1 MINMN
6 TLKKSSAIISRNLL
20 IAFVVYFLFY
30 SFVKNANNLAFFCTK
45 FIVYFHFI
53 CLNFHY
59 RKIMKICGDDMQTSP
74 QSNDKI
80 YDLAVIGG
88 GINGVGIAADASGRG
103 LSVFLCEK
111 DDLASHTSSAS
122 SKLIHGGLRY
132 LEHKEFRLVREA
144 LAEREVLLAKAPHII
159 RPMRFIMPHRPHL
172 RPAWLIRTG
181 LFFYDH
187 LGKREKLLGS
197 NNVYFK
203 EDSPLN
209 SAITRGFEYSDCAVD
224 DSRLVVLNAMHA
236 REKGADVVTR
246 TRCLSAQRDGQYWLV
261 DLENEHG
268 QFQIKAKALVNA
280 AGPWVA
286 QFIKQDLQLKSPY
299 GIRLIQGS
307 HIIVPKLYECD
318 KAFIMQN
325 DDRRIV
331 FAIPYL
337 DQYTMIGTT
346 DREYQGDPA
355 QVKITQEEID
365 YLIEVSNAHFK
376 KQLTQQDIIW
386 TFAGVRPLCDDES
399 DNPSAITRDYTLA
412 LSKGEKGQAPLLS
425 VFGGKLTTYR
435 KLAESAMQQLKAF
448 FPEMQGSWTATEALP
463 GGENMHSV
471 EQLIQEIR
479 AQITDAPEA
488 LAKRWAST
496 YGSRIWNILG
506 EITSVDQ
513 LGKHF
518 GQGLYAKEVDYLS
531 RFEWVTSTQDVLWR
545 RSKLGLS
552 FMPSEELALDA
563 YLAAKQ
569 QSPHAA

>member
-1 MINMN
+1 
-6 TLKKSSAIISRNLL
+6 
-20 IAFVVYFLFY
+20 
-30 SFVKNANNLAFFCTK
+30 
-45 FIVYFHFI
+45 
-53 CLNFHY
+53 
-59 RKIMKICGDDMQTSP
+59 MQTSP
-74 QSNDKI
+74 LLKDKI
-80 YDLAVIGG
+80 YDIAVIGG
-88 GINGVGIAADASGRG
+88 GINGVGIAADAAGRG

-203 EDSPLN
+203 DDSPLN

-246 TRCLSAQRDGQYWLV
+246 TRCLSAQRVEGYWV
-261 DLENEHG
+261 VELENAQG
-268 QFQIKAKALVNA
+268 SFKIKAKALVNA

-286 QFIKQDLQLKSPY
+286 QFIKQDLELKSPY

-307 HIIVPKLYECD
+307 HIVVPKLYEGD

-346 DREYQGDPA
+346 DREYQGDPSKV
-355 QVKITQEEID
+355 QITQAETD
-365 YLIEVSNAHFK
+365 YLLEVSNAHFK
-376 KQLTQQDIIW
+376 KQLTQADIIW

-412 LSKGEKGQAPLLS
+412 LSQETHDQAPLLS

-448 FPEMQGSWTATEALP
+448 FPEMKGSWTATEALP
-463 GGENMHSV
+463 GGENMASA
-471 EQLIQEIR
+471 EQLVNEIR
-479 AQITDAPEA
+479 AQITDVSES
-488 LAKRWAST
+488 LAKRWATS

-506 EITSVDQ
+506 EAVSIDQ
-513 LGKHF
+513 LGLSF
-518 GQGLYAKEVDYLS
+518 GHGLFAKEVDYLC
-531 RFEWVTSTQDVLWR
+531 RFEWVTTSEDILWR
-545 RSKLGLS
+545 RSKLGLVFS
-552 FMPSEELALDA
+552 QNEIDRLDA
-563 YLAAKQ
+563 YLSNKPNHIVAA
-569 QSPHAA
+569 

>member
-1 MINMN
+1 
-6 TLKKSSAIISRNLL
+6 
-20 IAFVVYFLFY
+20 
-30 SFVKNANNLAFFCTK
+30 
-45 FIVYFHFI
+45 
-53 CLNFHY
+53 
-59 RKIMKICGDDMQTSP
+59 MQTSP
-74 QSNDKI
+74 QTNEKI

-224 DSRLVVLNAMHA
+224 DARLVVLNAMHA
-236 REKGADVVTR
+236 REKGADIVTR
-246 TRCLSAQRDGQYWLV
+246 TRCLSARRDGQYWIV
-261 DLENEHG
+261 DLENENC

-286 QFIKQDLQLKSPY
+286 KFIKQDLELKSPY

-307 HIIVPKLYECD
+307 HIVVPKLYEGD

-355 QVKITQEEID
+355 QVQITQAETD
-365 YLIEVSNAHFK
+365 YLLEVSNAHFK
-376 KQLTQQDIIW
+376 KQLTQADVIW

-412 LSKGEKGQAPLLS
+412 LSKENDEQAPLLS

-448 FPEMQGSWTATEALP
+448 FPEMKGSWTATEALP
-463 GGENMHSV
+463 GGENMESV
-471 EQLIQEIR
+471 EQLMREIR
-479 AQITDAPEA
+479 AQVTDASEA
-488 LAKRWAST
+488 LAKRWAT
-496 YGSRIWNILG
+496 AYGSRIWNILG
-506 EITSVDQ
+506 EKSSVEQ
-513 LGKHF
+513 LGQHF
-518 GQGLYAKEVDYLS
+518 GQGLYAKEVDYLCQV
-531 RFEWVTSTQDVLWR
+531 EWATTSQDILWR

-552 FMPSEELALDA
+552 FTQIEMNQLDT
-563 YLAAKQ
+563 YLVSKQ
-569 QSPHAA
+569 QEPHAA

>member
-1 MINMN
+1 
-6 TLKKSSAIISRNLL
+6 
-20 IAFVVYFLFY
+20 
-30 SFVKNANNLAFFCTK
+30 
-45 FIVYFHFI
+45 
-53 CLNFHY
+53 
-59 RKIMKICGDDMQTSP
+59 MQTSP
-74 QSNDKI
+74 LSKDKI
-80 YDLAVIGG
+80 YDIAVIGG
-88 GINGVGIAADASGRG
+88 GINGVGIAADAAGRG

-203 EDSPLN
+203 DDSPLN

-236 REKGADVVTR
+236 SEKGADIVTR
-246 TRCLSAQRDGQYWLV
+246 TRCLSAQRVEGYWV
-261 DLENEHG
+261 VELENAQG
-268 QFQIKAKALVNA
+268 SFKIKAKALVNA

-307 HIIVPKLYECD
+307 HIVVPKLYEGD

-346 DREYQGDPA
+346 DREYQGDPSKV
-355 QVKITQEEID
+355 QITQAETD
-365 YLIEVSNAHFK
+365 YLLEVSNAHFK
-376 KQLTQQDIIW
+376 KQLTQADIIW

-412 LSKGEKGQAPLLS
+412 LSQETHDQAPLLS

-435 KLAESAMQQLKAF
+435 KLAESAMHQLNPF
-448 FPEMQGSWTATEALP
+448 FPEMKESWTASEALP
-463 GGENMHSV
+463 GGENMASA
-471 EQLIQEIR
+471 EQLANEIR
-479 AQITDAPEA
+479 AQITDVSES
-488 LAKRWAST
+488 LAKRWATS

-506 EITSVDQ
+506 EAVSIDQ
-513 LGKHF
+513 LGLGF
-518 GQGLYAKEVDYLS
+518 GHGLFAKEVDYLC
-531 RFEWVTSTQDVLWR
+531 RFEWVTTSEDILWR
-545 RSKLGLS
+545 RSKLGLV
-552 FMPSEELALDA
+552 FAQNEIDRLDA
-563 YLAAKQ
+563 YLSNKPNHTVAA
-569 QSPHAA
+569 

>member
-1 MINMN
+1 
-6 TLKKSSAIISRNLL
+6 
-20 IAFVVYFLFY
+20 
-30 SFVKNANNLAFFCTK
+30 
-45 FIVYFHFI
+45 
-53 CLNFHY
+53 
-59 RKIMKICGDDMQTSP
+59 MQTSP
-74 QSNDKI
+74 LSKDKI
-80 YDLAVIGG
+80 YDIAVIGG
-88 GINGVGIAADASGRG
+88 GINGVGIAADAAGRG

-203 EDSPLN
+203 DDSPLN

-236 REKGADVVTR
+236 REKGADIVTR
-246 TRCLSAQRDGQYWLV
+246 TRCLSAQRVEDYWV
-261 DLENEHG
+261 VELENAQG
-268 QFQIKAKALVNA
+268 SFKIKAKALVNA

-307 HIIVPKLYECD
+307 HIVVPKLYEGD

-346 DREYQGDPA
+346 DREYQGDPSKV
-355 QVKITQEEID
+355 QITQAETD
-365 YLIEVSNAHFK
+365 YLLEVSNAHFK
-376 KQLTQQDIIW
+376 KQLTQADIIW

-412 LSKGEKGQAPLLS
+412 LSQETHDQAPLLS

-435 KLAESAMQQLKAF
+435 KLAESAMHQLNPF
-448 FPEMQGSWTATEALP
+448 FPEMKESWTASEALP
-463 GGENMHSV
+463 GGENMASA
-471 EQLIQEIR
+471 EQLANEIR
-479 AQITDAPEA
+479 AQITDVSES
-488 LAKRWAST
+488 LAKRWATS

-506 EITSVDQ
+506 ESVSIDQ
-513 LGKHF
+513 LGLGF
-518 GQGLYAKEVDYLS
+518 GHGLFAKEVDYLC
-531 RFEWVTSTQDVLWR
+531 RFEWATTSEDILWR
-545 RSKLGLS
+545 RSKLGLVFAQNEIDS
-552 FMPSEELALDA
+552 LDA
-563 YLAAKQ
+563 YLSNKPNHTVAA
-569 QSPHAA
+569 